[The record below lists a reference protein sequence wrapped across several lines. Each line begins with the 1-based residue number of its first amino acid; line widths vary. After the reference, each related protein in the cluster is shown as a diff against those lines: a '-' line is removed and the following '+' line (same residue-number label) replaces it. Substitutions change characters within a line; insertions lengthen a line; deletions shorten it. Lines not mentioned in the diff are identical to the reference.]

1 MKALV
6 KMAPGAGNWQ
16 VIEKPEPTIND
27 DQVKI
32 QVEYIGVCGSDI
44 HTYEGHYNV
53 NAQNLTI
60 GHEFAGIAVEV
71 GKNVKHVKVGDK
83 VTSETTFEVCETCRY
98 CQAKEYNLCSHRK
111 GLGTQQD
118 GACANYIVARG
129 ASVHVLPINLSC
141 KEAAITEAAACAH
154 HGVEKAKIFKND
166 IVLVLGP
173 GPIGLLVAQVV
184 KAKGGKVVMTG
195 LTKDMKRLK
204 TAKAKFGVDYIVDV
218 QTQDVK
224 EIVDALE
231 IRAYLES
238 LAFTLLIQQDIDLR
252 PLEANL
258 YYMEQLAERPN
269 FDLNEF
275 GQSHLNFHTEMVQLS
290 GNTFLVGLYD
300 RMHLG
305 ALQRIFFYPMT
316 YDELQTTHNEHCKI
330 FDYIKTKNPEGEAF
344 IKQHLW
350 KLRDSIATS
359 DVLSHM

>member
-6 KMAPGAGNWQ
+6 KMVPGAGNWQ

-224 EIVDALE
+224 EIVNSLTDNYGADVCIDCTGAVPSMQLGMDLLRKRGQYVQVGLFAKDE
-231 IRAYLES
+231 VTVDFSKIIQKELVVSGSRSQNTHDWEPTLQMMADGDIRADLMITHELYINEWEK
-238 LAFTLLIQQDIDLR
+238 AYDLIK
-252 PLEANL
+252 
-258 YYMEQLAERPN
+258 
-269 FDLNEF
+269 
-275 GQSHLNFHTEMVQLS
+275 S
-290 GNTFLVGLYD
+290 
-300 RMHLG
+300 
-305 ALQRIFFYPMT
+305 
-316 YDELQTTHNEHCKI
+316 
-330 FDYIKTKNPEGEAF
+330 GEA
-344 IKQHLW
+344 IKV
-350 KLRDSIATS
+350 
-359 DVLSHM
+359 VLKPMPLDEE

>member
-16 VIEKPEPTIND
+16 VIEKPEPTISD

-83 VTSETTFEVCETCRY
+83 VTSETTFEVCGTCRY
-98 CQAKEYNLCSHRK
+98 CQAREYNLCSHRK

-154 HGVEKAKIFKND
+154 HGVEKAKISKND

-204 TAKAKFGVDYIVDV
+204 TAKAKFGIDYIVDV

-224 EIVDALE
+224 ELVNTLTDGYGADVCLDCTGAVPSMQLGMDLLRKRGQYVQVGLFAKDEVTVDFSKIIQKELVVSGSRSQNTHDWEPTLQMMADGD
-231 IRAYLES
+231 IRA
-238 LAFTLLIQQDIDLR
+238 DLMITHE
-252 PLEANL
+252 LYINEWEKAYNL
-258 YYMEQLAERPN
+258 VK
-269 FDLNEF
+269 
-275 GQSHLNFHTEMVQLS
+275 S
-290 GNTFLVGLYD
+290 
-300 RMHLG
+300 
-305 ALQRIFFYPMT
+305 
-316 YDELQTTHNEHCKI
+316 
-330 FDYIKTKNPEGEAF
+330 GEA
-344 IKQHLW
+344 IKV
-350 KLRDSIATS
+350 
-359 DVLSHM
+359 VLKPLPLDEE